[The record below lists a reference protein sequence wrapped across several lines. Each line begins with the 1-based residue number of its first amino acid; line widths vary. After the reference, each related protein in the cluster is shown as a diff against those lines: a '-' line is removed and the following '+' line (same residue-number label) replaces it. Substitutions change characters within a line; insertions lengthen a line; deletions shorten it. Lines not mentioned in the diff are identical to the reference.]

1 MGAPAGTAPKR
12 ESDIQESVVTYAR
25 SLRIIARKLNF
36 GEGWPDYLFLYGG
49 QVLFIEFKKP
59 GETPTI
65 LQEEMHRI
73 LKYEGFQVYVVDNVE
88 FGNQI
93 IRMFYH
99 DTLNRLAKVRSID
112 D

>member
-1 MGAPAGTAPKR
+1 METAPRR
-12 ESDIQESVVTYAR
+12 ESDIQDAVVTYAR

-36 GEGWPDYLFLYGG
+36 GEGWPDYLFLFGG
-49 QVLFIEFKKP
+49 KVLFIEFKAP
-59 GETPTI
+59 GEKPTA
-65 LQEEMHRI
+65 LQVEMHGI
-73 LKYEGFQVYVVDNVE
+73 LRAEGFQVEVVDNVE
-88 FGNQI
+88 DGNKL